1 MADSLAAEMRI
12 LPALRCLFAATAFA
26 RPSRRCGLARRKNA
40 LARSVVGD
48 AQAKSSINLWAIAS
62 PLRELPAAA
71 PARSGSRLIR
81 RDYFFIIK
89 RLFTRYIAE
98 EARPMLRLALPL
110 VMAEL
115 GWMTMAIVDTMMVG
129 RQANSAVAIGAVS
142 LGSILF
148 NSAAIFGT
156 GLMLGLDTLVSHSYG
171 AGDVE
176 DCHRSLVNGVY
187 LSLAIS
193 PILMGVVWL
202 FEPVLRSL
210 DIQPAVLNQALPY
223 LRTLNWGTLPL
234 LLYFVFRRYLQG
246 MDMAKPVMFALVS
259 ANFINLIGNW
269 ALVYGHLGFRAM
281 GTVGSGWSTCAAR
294 VYMSCVLLAYAV
306 YYDHRNKTGLR
317 NAARLPNFPRV
328 WRLVYLG
335 LPAATQFGLEVGVFA
350 AATTLIGRLGAV
362 ALASHQVALNTVSL
376 TYMVPLGISAAAA
389 VRVGQALGRNDPH
402 AASRAGWTAM
412 LLGTTFMGCMAIAF
426 LLIPRQI
433 VRVYTPDQALIPA
446 ASKLLFVAAFFQ
458 LFDGMQTVATGA
470 LRGAGDTRTP
480 MLCHLCFYWLVGLPL
495 GALLCFHYGW
505 GAPGMWAGLSLALI
519 LIGSALLYF
528 WRRKERSFATMALR
542 RASTPDAMV

>member
-1 MADSLAAEMRI
+1 M
-12 LPALRCLFAATAFA
+12 
-26 RPSRRCGLARRKNA
+26 
-40 LARSVVGD
+40 
-48 AQAKSSINLWAIAS
+48 
-62 PLRELPAAA
+62 
-71 PARSGSRLIR
+71 
-81 RDYFFIIK
+81 IK
-89 RLFTRYIAE
+89 RLFLHYIAE
-98 EARPMLRLALPL
+98 EARPMIRLALPL
-110 VMAEL
+110 VLAEL

-129 RQANSAVAIGAVS
+129 RQADSAVAIGAVS

-187 LSLAIS
+187 LSLTIT
-193 PILMGVVWL
+193 PVLMGVIRL
-202 FEPVLRSL
+202 FEPLLRSL
-210 DIQPAVLNQALPY
+210 EIQASVLDQAIPY

-246 MDMAKPVMFALVS
+246 MNLAKPVMFALVS
-259 ANFINLIGNW
+259 ANLVNLAGNW

-281 GTVGSGWSTCAAR
+281 GTVGSGWSTCCAR
-294 VYMSCVLLAYAV
+294 TYMMAVLLAYTV

-317 NAARLPNFPRV
+317 NAARLPNMPRV

-350 AATTLIGRLGAV
+350 VATALIGRLGAV
-362 ALASHQVALNTVSL
+362 ALASHQVALNTASF

-389 VRVGQALGRNDPH
+389 VRVGQALGRQDAH

-412 LLGTTFMGCMAIAF
+412 LLGTGFMGCMAVAF
-426 LLIPRQI
+426 LVVPRAI
-433 VRVYTPDQALIPA
+433 VRIYTADPALIPP
-446 ASKLLFVAAFFQ
+446 ASALLFVAAFFQ

-480 MLCHLCFYWLVGLPL
+480 MLCHLFFYWAVGLPL
-495 GALLCFHYGW
+495 GAYLCFRVGW
-505 GAPGMWAGLSLALI
+505 GAPGMWAGLCVALI

-528 WRRKERSFATMALR
+528 WRRKERSFATGYLPALEIATATQMNADEHR
-542 RASTPDAMV
+542 

>member
-1 MADSLAAEMRI
+1 ML
-12 LPALRCLFAATAFA
+12 
-26 RPSRRCGLARRKNA
+26 
-40 LARSVVGD
+40 
-48 AQAKSSINLWAIAS
+48 
-62 PLRELPAAA
+62 
-71 PARSGSRLIR
+71 
-81 RDYFFIIK
+81 K
-89 RLFTRYIAE
+89 RLFSHYIAE
-98 EARPMLRLALPL
+98 EVRPMLGLAAPL

-129 RQANSAVAIGAVS
+129 RLPNSAEAIAAVS
-142 LGSILF
+142 LASMIYI
-148 NSAAIFGT
+148 AVAIFGT

-187 LSLAIS
+187 LCLGMT
-193 PILMGVVWL
+193 PLLMGLVRIC
-202 FEPVLRSL
+202 EPVLRSVRIAPSL
-210 DIQPAVLNQALPY
+210 LNESFPY
-223 LRTLNWGTLPL
+223 LHALNWGTLPL

-246 MDMAKPVMFALVS
+246 MNLAKPVMFALIS
-259 ANFINLIGNW
+259 ANFVNLAGNW
-269 ALVYGHLGFRAM
+269 ALIYGHLGFRAM
-281 GTVGSGWSTCAAR
+281 GTVGSGWSTCVAR
-294 VYMSCVLLAYAV
+294 VYMTAVLLAYAV

-335 LPAATQFGLEVGVFA
+335 FPAATQFGMEVGVFA
-350 AATTLIGRLGAV
+350 VATMLIGRLGAA

-389 VRVGQALGRNDPH
+389 VRVGQALGREDPH

-412 LLGTTFMGCMAIAF
+412 LLGTTFMGCMAVAF
-426 LLIPRQI
+426 LVVPRQI
-433 VRVYTPDQALIPA
+433 VRVYTPDAALIPV

-495 GALLCFHYGW
+495 GALLCFDWGW
-505 GAPGMWAGLSLALI
+505 GAPGMWAGLSVALI

-528 WRRKERSFATMALR
+528 WRRKERSFATAALR
-542 RASTPDAMV
+542 RPSVPDAMV

>member
-1 MADSLAAEMRI
+1 MDS
-12 LPALRCLFAATAFA
+12 FA
-26 RPSRRCGLARRKNA
+26 
-40 LARSVVGD
+40 
-48 AQAKSSINLWAIAS
+48 IM
-62 PLRELPAAA
+62 
-71 PARSGSRLIR
+71 
-81 RDYFFIIK
+81 IK
-89 RLFTRYIAE
+89 RLFLHYVAE
-98 EARPMLRLALPL
+98 EARPMMRLALPL
-110 VMAEL
+110 VLAEL

-129 RQANSAVAIGAVS
+129 RQADSAVAIGAVS
-142 LGSILF
+142 LGSVLF

-187 LSLAIS
+187 LSLAIA
-193 PILMGVVWL
+193 PLLMGVVLL

-210 DIQPAVLNQALPY
+210 HIQASILNQAIPY

-246 MDMAKPVMFALVS
+246 MNLAKPVMFALVS
-259 ANFINLIGNW
+259 ANLVNLLGNW
-269 ALVYGHLGFRAM
+269 ALVYGHLGFGAM
-281 GTVGSGWSTCAAR
+281 GTVGSGWSTCFAR
-294 VYMSCVLLAYAV
+294 TYMMSVLLVYAL

-350 AATTLIGRLGAV
+350 VATALIARLGAV
-362 ALASHQVALNTVSL
+362 PLASHQVALNTASC

-389 VRVGQALGRNDPH
+389 VRVGQALGRHDAD

-412 LLGTTFMGCMAIAF
+412 LLGTGFMGCMAVAF
-426 LLIPRQI
+426 FLVPQAI
-433 VRVYTPDQALIPA
+433 VRIYTHDPALIPA
-446 ASKLLFVAAFFQ
+446 ASALLFVAAFFQ

-480 MLCHLCFYWLVGLPL
+480 MLCHLFFYWAVGLPL
-495 GALLCFHYGW
+495 GSYLCFRLGY
-505 GAPGMWAGLSLALI
+505 GAPGLWTGLSVALI

-528 WRRKERSFATMALR
+528 WRRKERSFAAGQLQCLEVLTE
-542 RASTPDAMV
+542 PEIKCG

>member
-1 MADSLAAEMRI
+1 M
-12 LPALRCLFAATAFA
+12 
-26 RPSRRCGLARRKNA
+26 
-40 LARSVVGD
+40 
-48 AQAKSSINLWAIAS
+48 
-62 PLRELPAAA
+62 
-71 PARSGSRLIR
+71 
-81 RDYFFIIK
+81 IK
-89 RLFTRYIAE
+89 RLFAHYIAE
-98 EARPMLRLALPL
+98 EGRPMLRLALPL
-110 VMAEL
+110 VLAEL

-129 RQANSAVAIGAVS
+129 RQAHSAEAIGAVS

-156 GLMLGLDTLVSHSYG
+156 GLMLGLDTLISHSYG

-187 LSLAIS
+187 LSLAIT
-193 PILMGVVWL
+193 PVLMGVIRL
-202 FEPVLRSL
+202 FEPILRSL
-210 DIQPAVLNQALPY
+210 DIQSSVLNQAIPY

-246 MDMAKPVMFALVS
+246 MNLAKPVMFALVS
-259 ANFINLIGNW
+259 ANLINLVGNW
-269 ALVYGHLGFRAM
+269 ALIYGHLGFPAM
-281 GTVGSGWSTCAAR
+281 GTVGSGWSTCFAR
-294 VYMSCVLLAYAV
+294 LYMSVVLLVYAL

-328 WRLVYLG
+328 WQLVYLG

-350 AATTLIGRLGAV
+350 VATTLIGRLGAV
-362 ALASHQVALNTVSL
+362 ALASHQVALNTASL

-389 VRVGQALGRNDPH
+389 VRVGQALGRKDGH

-412 LLGTTFMGCMAIAF
+412 LLGTGFMSCMAIAF
-426 LLIPRQI
+426 LVMPRAI
-433 VRVYTPDQALIPA
+433 VRIYTPDPALIPA
-446 ASKLLFVAAFFQ
+446 ASALLFVAAFFQ

-480 MLCHLCFYWLVGLPL
+480 MMCHLIFYWLIGLPL
-495 GALLCFHYGW
+495 GSFLCFRMGW
-505 GAPGMWAGLSLALI
+505 GAPGMWAGLCVALI

-528 WRRKERSFATMALR
+528 WRRKERTFATLDFVPANAR
-542 RASTPDAMV
+542 DVI